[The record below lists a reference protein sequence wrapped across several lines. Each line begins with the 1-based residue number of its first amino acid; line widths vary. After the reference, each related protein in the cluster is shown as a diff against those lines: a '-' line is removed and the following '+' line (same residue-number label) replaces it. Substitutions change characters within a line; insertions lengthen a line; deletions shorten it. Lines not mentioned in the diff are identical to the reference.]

1 MSGCVEEIDFGVD
14 YESKKYSPSKQPGFF
29 SRFNYKYFFS
39 WKHYLESDNNLFGG
53 FCRAE
58 PDSNP
63 AQPFSDFPGGSLL
76 KHILFEKKSDVG
88 AHVHMTP

>member
-39 WKHYLESDNNLFGG
+39 WSIIWRVIIICLG
-53 FCRAE
+53 
-58 PDSNP
+58 
-63 AQPFSDFPGGSLL
+63 DFVVPNRTLTLHSHFLISPGVLS
-76 KHILFEKKSDVG
+76 
-88 AHVHMTP
+88 